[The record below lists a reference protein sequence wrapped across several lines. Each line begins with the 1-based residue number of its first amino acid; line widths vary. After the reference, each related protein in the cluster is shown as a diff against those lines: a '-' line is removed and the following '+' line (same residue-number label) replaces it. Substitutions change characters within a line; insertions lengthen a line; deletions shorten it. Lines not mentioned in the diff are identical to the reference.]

1 MVLLDK
7 VKMSNIEQ
15 QKEVSGAE
23 NAKNILNYLLSNIFS
38 SFNIAC
44 KEDQKNVYLK
54 VLTNKNDYNFI
65 TKNKV
70 LLTSV
75 KAIVMAYGAKIN
87 KKIHVDFILKR

>member
-1 MVLLDK
+1 
-7 VKMSNIEQ
+7 MSNIEQ
-15 QKEVSGAE
+15 QKEITGAE
-23 NAKNILNYLLSNIFS
+23 KSKNILNYLLSNIFS
-38 SFNIAC
+38 NFSIVS

-87 KKIHVDFILKR
+87 KKIHVDFVLKK